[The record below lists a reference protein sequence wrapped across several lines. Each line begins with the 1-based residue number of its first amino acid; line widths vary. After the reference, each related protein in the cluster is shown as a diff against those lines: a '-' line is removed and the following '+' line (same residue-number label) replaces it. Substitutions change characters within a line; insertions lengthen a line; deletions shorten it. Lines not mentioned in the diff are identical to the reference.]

1 MKKIMLLIAFVSSVF
16 ALTDN
21 YTINYNKSQ
30 QYKKELSFLS
40 IYQDVPKPR
49 KYYGVSFEKLFS
61 NDLTRAAVGK
71 MDFEASG
78 GGAGAGIDG
87 GGGSSGSVKVPYWMA
102 LGVGVNDMVI
112 TDYNQYKNALTS
124 GGNGPI
130 SIAFYPQSS
139 DALPLG
145 TVKDSRESY
154 YLFVRDVL
162 DTLYASIVLK
172 AGLERGQEKVIY
184 TEAEIREFAKNKRKV
199 DKLKESG
206 FNVFRVE
213 NNLSYKHYADLNL
226 YVFLKNED
234 VAMLN
239 ELQSQFI
246 KDLSDEKTKISFN
259 GDWNKI
265 VSKQFNLSFENGEF
279 EILYQGR
286 EVYTKSSYFGYS
298 LNIANNF
305 LKK

>member
-21 YTINYNKSQ
+21 YTINYNMAQ
-30 QYKKELSFLS
+30 QYKKELSFLN

-61 NDLTRAAVGK
+61 NDLTRATVGK
-71 MDFEASG
+71 IEFETHTSG
-78 GGAGAGIDG
+78 GGVGIEGGG
-87 GGGSSGSVKVPYWMA
+87 GGGSAKIPMWQA
-102 LGVGVNDMVI
+102 LGVGVTDIFI

-130 SIAFYPQSS
+130 SVAFYPESS

-162 DTLYASIVLK
+162 DTLYASIILK
-172 AGLERGQEKVIY
+172 TGLERGQEKVIY
-184 TEAEIREFAKNKRKV
+184 TEAEIREFAKNKGKV
-199 DKLKESG
+199 DRLKENG

-279 EILYQGR
+279 EVIYQGR

-298 LNIANNF
+298 LNRANNF

>member
-1 MKKIMLLIAFVSSVF
+1 MKRIMLLIAFVSSAF

-21 YTINYNKSQ
+21 YTINYNMAQ
-30 QYKKELSFLS
+30 QYKKELNFLNV
-40 IYQDVPKPR
+40 YQDVPKPR
-49 KYYGVSFEKLFS
+49 KYYSKSFEKLFS

-71 MDFEASG
+71 IESATGSGSG
-78 GGAGAGIDG
+78 GYEGG
-87 GGGSSGSVKVPYWMA
+87 GGGSGGGKIAMWHS
-102 LGVGVNDMVI
+102 LGIGINDMFI
-112 TDYNQYKNALTS
+112 TDYSQYKNALTS

-213 NNLSYKHYADLNL
+213 NNISYKHYSELNL

-239 ELQSQFI
+239 ELQAQFI

-265 VSKQFNLSFENGEF
+265 VSRSFNLSFENGEF

-298 LNIANNF
+298 LNRANNF

>member
-21 YTINYNKSQ
+21 YTINYNMAQ
-30 QYKKELSFLS
+30 QYKKELNFLHV
-40 IYQDVPKPR
+40 YKDVPKPR
-49 KYYGVSFEKLFS
+49 KYYSKSFEKLFS
-61 NDLTRAAVGK
+61 NDLTRATVGK
-71 MDFEASG
+71 IE
-78 GGAGAGIDG
+78 IENG
-87 GGGSSGSVKVPYWMA
+87 GGGGNSEAGGGGGGGGGKIAMWQS
-102 LGVGVNDMVI
+102 LGIGINDIYI

-130 SIAFYPQSS
+130 SVAFYPKSL

-145 TVKDSRESY
+145 NVQDSKESY

-162 DTLYASIVLK
+162 DTLYASIILK
-172 AGLERGQEKVIY
+172 TGLERGQEKVIY

-213 NNLSYKHYADLNL
+213 NNMSYKHYAELNL

-234 VAMLN
+234 VTMLN

-246 KDLSDEKTKISFN
+246 KDLSDEKSKISFN

-265 VSKQFNLSFENGEF
+265 VSRSFNLNFENGEF

-286 EVYTKSSYFGYS
+286 EVYTKASYFGYS
-298 LNIANNF
+298 LNRANNF